1 MVTLVFT
8 LKISLGEIMTIT
20 YELMTTSDCSA
31 VAQLL
36 QKSAQSKNGGLL
48 GEFPL
53 PKVETMF
60 ADSLSTI
67 IARSE
72 THIIGVVFSFNIQAN
87 SLPPIA
93 HLIVKDYPSTM
104 KNSWFYG
111 PVCIDEN
118 FRGQSILEHLYNK
131 IGTQNRGKPVAF
143 INSDNMR
150 SMNAHRKLGMKQVTQ
165 FIYDGTEYFLVQA
178 E

>member
-1 MVTLVFT
+1 
-8 LKISLGEIMTIT
+8 MTIT
-20 YELMTTSDCSA
+20 YELMTMTDCTA

-53 PKVETMF
+53 PKVEAMF

-72 THIIGVVFSFNIQAN
+72 TRIIGVVFSFNIQAK
-87 SLPPIA
+87 SLPPIT
-93 HLIVKDYPSTM
+93 HLIVKDYPSIM
-104 KNSWFYG
+104 ENSWFYG

-118 FRGQSILEHLYNK
+118 FRGKSILAHLYNK
-131 IGTQNRGKPVAF
+131 ICTQNKGKPVAF
-143 INSDNMR
+143 INTDNLR
-150 SMNAHRKLGMKQVTQ
+150 SMNAHSRLGMKQVAK
-165 FIYDGTEYFLVQA
+165 FVYDGTEYFLVQA
-178 E
+178 K